1 MGSGSSIPEYSITL
15 RVNVPGL
22 GQRDVPYTGI
32 NAPSMAEAVKQVTA
46 NVIIKPITITET
58 AP

>member
-1 MGSGSSIPEYSITL
+1 MPTYSITL

-32 NAPSMAEAVKQVTA
+32 TAPSMQAAVEQVKQ
-46 NVIIKPITITET
+46 NVIIKPILVEET
-58 AP
+58 AA